1 MTSYPQRICMM
12 TYSTHQENGFISKV
26 DILQQR
32 MLPDTTA
39 PRSLSMNC
47 ASPSSCQLRSRQ
59 LMWDC
64 VHEWGRSPQDPPL
77 PTFNGGLLS
86 LVSLHFNTFFIVS
99 CRARVKKSKPSYHRC
114 QLSRNA
120 RDSHGIVGH
129 VPCPARIT
137 ALSLIFWRLLLG

>member
-39 PRSLSMNC
+39 PRSLSMNR
-47 ASPSSCQLRSRQ
+47 ASPSSCQLRSRNSCGIVS
-59 LMWDC
+59 MNGEG
-64 VHEWGRSPQDPPL
+64 HRRIHPL